1 MYDMSELNAL
11 GLNYTYNTYSNGESE
26 IAVVVFNKPY
36 ESNIIGFVMSDLFES
51 MIPLV
56 LVETNEDAVDFAS
69 LGCAEGGKHPRI
81 SFDKEYYADLQNLTD
96 EVITIIFHE
105 LGHLHHGDLTN
116 GNFNFKAY
124 HDERMQA
131 ADANGV
137 LPMEFKADDFAVAF
151 LGIEVVATGLAI
163 IKKKAESYV
172 GYENLEIAVR
182 ELGERIRRLQ

>member
-56 LVETNEDAVDFAS
+56 LVETNEDAVDFAA

-96 EVITIIFHE
+96 EIITIIFHE
-105 LGHLHHGDLTN
+105 LGHLNNGDLTN
-116 GNFNFKAY
+116 GNFNFEAY
-124 HDERMQA
+124 HTERTQV

-137 LPMEFKADDFAVAF
+137 LPMELKADDFAVAF
-151 LGIEVVATGLAI
+151 LGREVVAAGLAI
-163 IKKKAESYV
+163 IKKKTESYV

-182 ELGERIRRLQ
+182 ELEERIERLM